1 MKRIAIPIVALA
13 VVGAS
18 YLLGWSE
25 VLPVKKVTIDE
36 KNQGI
41 VKELNAKLAEGT
53 NPIIIGKPIAR
64 VDRRAVALRLRELIW
79 VDDVRVKRN
88 FFSGEV
94 KVSVSP
100 RAALAQ
106 LDASQAITSAN
117 PSEASFLSTDLEIF
131 YVPREE
137 VAKAA
142 KSGDVDWLSLPTL
155 LLGFDEKALK
165 EDVNVLITALKDSG
179 AELKSIAAPNR
190 ETLRSQVR
198 INGRELDIS
207 WGSVKELDLKFEV
220 MNRLLELKANKNV
233 KRIDLSSPTSPI
245 VSNNS

>member
-1 MKRIAIPIVALA
+1 
-13 VVGAS
+13 
-18 YLLGWSE
+18 
-25 VLPVKKVTIDE
+25 
-36 KNQGI
+36 
-41 VKELNAKLAEGT
+41 
-53 NPIIIGKPIAR
+53 
-64 VDRRAVALRLRELIW
+64 
-79 VDDVRVKRN
+79 
-88 FFSGEV
+88 
-94 KVSVSP
+94 
-100 RAALAQ
+100 
-106 LDASQAITSAN
+106 QAITSAN
-117 PSEASFLSTDLEIF
+117 PSEVSFLSTDLEIF

-165 EDVNVLITALKDSG
+165 EDVNVLIAALKDSG